1 MSTNQ
6 GRINQRNGQNRAER
20 KSSLRFVYQHIPA
33 KPIHHT
39 CTRSR
44 TTLNSPPPCIPRI
57 ARRTIPFRPVPRPSR
72 HRKIDKSSPSPA
84 CFSYVSIHTTCQ
96 PIVNHYCTFF
106 AFMIFYT
113 LLFLI
118 IFFCSLILDVPCLYH
133 QPTAKLPIS
142 SLPPLFL
149 SFSPFLIQIS
159 SLSTFSLALS
169 PLAGYF
175 PLVSLLSFSLPL
187 SLSLAVYK

>member
-1 MSTNQ
+1 MSSHVTPSIKKGKKEKTRHALRDRCRRSNGKNPCREKQEEISSERNSYSCQRTRGGLTNVT
-6 GRINQRNGQNRAER
+6 GKIARKESPVFVLSTSTSRPNR
-20 KSSLRFVYQHIPA
+20 S
-33 KPIHHT
+33 IHHT

-118 IFFCSLILDVPCLYH
+118 IFFVR
-133 QPTAKLPIS
+133 
-142 SLPPLFL
+142 
-149 SFSPFLIQIS
+149 
-159 SLSTFSLALS
+159 
-169 PLAGYF
+169 
-175 PLVSLLSFSLPL
+175 
-187 SLSLAVYK
+187 